1 MIKKIVEELSQL
13 LINNKKNISDLWLY
27 GSIDDE
33 LSDLDL
39 ICLYKK
45 AYKNNIFQIFKE
57 KIDDGTI
64 IFIPKEKSKDIFLFE
79 KLDIFSIK
87 YRKKLKT
94 KFHQI

>member
-1 MIKKIVEELSQL
+1 MIKKKIVEELSQL

-45 AYKNNIFQIFKE
+45 KPIKIIFSKFLKK

-64 IFIPKEKSKDIFLFE
+64 ILFLRKNQKIFF
-79 KLDIFSIK
+79 F
-87 YRKKLKT
+87 LKN
-94 KFHQI
+94 